1 MIRVITI
8 SREYGSGGAAIA
20 RLIAERL
27 GWKLVDNLLLTEI
40 AKQAKVN
47 HQLAER
53 YDETVNPWF
62 NRLMKAL
69 WAGGYEGV
77 ASTVNSAD
85 FDADAMVV
93 LCRRVIE
100 EAATIGSCVIVGRG
114 GQCIL
119 QENADAFHVSVY
131 APLEER
137 VQRLRERHPPGTDV
151 AALADETDRKRAH
164 YIRHYFGHDWTN
176 RHLYDLSICSS
187 MGLEAAV
194 AAILCAAHLTEP
206 KKSQ

>member
-8 SREYGSGGAAIA
+8 SREFGSGGAAIA

-40 AKQAKVN
+40 AKQAEVN
-47 HQLAER
+47 HELARR

-62 NRLMKAL
+62 DRLMKTL

-77 ASTVNSAD
+77 VSAMD
-85 FDADAMVV
+85 SAEFDADAMVV
-93 LCRRVIE
+93 LCRRVIQ
-100 EAATIGSCVIVGRG
+100 EAAAIGDCVIVGRG

-119 QENADAFHVSVY
+119 QENQDTFHVSVY

-137 VQRLRERHPPGTDV
+137 LRRLRERFPPGTDV
-151 AALADETDRKRAH
+151 AALAEETDRKRAQ
-164 YIRHYFGHDWTN
+164 YIRHYFGQDWAN
-176 RHLYDLSICSS
+176 RHLYDLCICSS

-194 AAILCAAHLTEP
+194 RAILCAAHLTEP
-206 KKSQ
+206 KKS